1 MQISNFKNSDK
12 NQTIWSLFKYWNK
25 FSILMCEALD
35 EIHEAQLAVLIA
47 KMRRE
52 KEKTEK
58 PIEVISQ

>member
-1 MQISNFKNSDK
+1 
-12 NQTIWSLFKYWNK
+12 
-25 FSILMCEALD
+25 MCETLD
-35 EIHEAQLAVLIA
+35 EIHEAQLVALIA